1 MEQRLSMITLGVADL
16 AASVRFY
23 EDVVGWR
30 RYKSGDDEEGLPFS
44 RSGGWCFP
52 CTRWINWPKMS
63 E

>member
-30 RYKSGDDEEGLPFS
+30 HYKLLA
-44 RSGGWCFP
+44 RMLVILATVW
-52 CTRWINWPKMS
+52 
-63 E
+63 